1 MNLIAER
8 HENVLSLGVKGRLD
22 WSTSDAFRDAIKD
35 AVQETD
41 RALIMDFGD
50 LDFIGSAGLR
60 VILLTAKSLLERDAK
75 LLLCGLSDPVRD
87 VFRVTGFEQLLPIHE
102 TVAQARESLGIESG

>member
-1 MNLIAER
+1 MDLTAER
-8 HENVLSLGVKGRLD
+8 HENVLSLEVRGRLD
-22 WSTSDAFRDAIKD
+22 WVTSDTFREAIKD
-35 AVQETD
+35 TVKETD
-41 RALIMDFGD
+41 RALIMDFRE

-102 TVAQARESLGIESG
+102 TMAEARASLTR